1 MGMGKEAIPRL
12 RTTSAWPTRIYSG
25 RPAAATALRH
35 AGLNRWR
42 AFHHFNG
49 L

>member
-1 MGMGKEAIPRL
+1 MGKEAIPRL
-12 RTTSAWPTRIYSG
+12 RITSAWPTRIDPG

-35 AGLNRWR
+35 AVPEAMAL